1 MAMLAVRHAGKS
13 RTACVA
19 HTVKCGV
26 GVCPEPWDTCHV
38 TLVIWDTCRHLGHLL
53 FILGHLSFGTLVIW
67 DTCTLGQGS
76 RTCWCSAF
84 RRRTA
89 LCLGETKHDKGFSC
103 QTKGKPRL
111 IKRNPKT
118 PSTHFSVHITGRIAA
133 QRGFRPSRNPS
144 TEWHPRR

>member
-1 MAMLAVRHAGKS
+1 MSHGNAGCQTCWQVAYSVRCTHCQMWCGRVP
-13 RTACVA
+13 RT
-19 HTVKCGV
+19 
-26 GVCPEPWDTCHV
+26 
-38 TLVIWDTCRHLGHLL
+38 
-53 FILGHLSFGTLVIW
+53 LGHLSCDACNLGHLSSFGTLVIYFGTLVIW